1 MDYQEILTKIFT
13 SFPMYHKIGTSA
25 YKEGLENIE
34 SLAEMAGNPQ
44 QKFKSVHIAGTNG
57 KGSVSHL
64 LASYFQEAGFKT
76 ALFTSPH
83 LIDFRERIKINGE
96 QIPENKVIEFFNK
109 FEEQLNKIE
118 PSFFEMTTML
128 AFDYFASEKVDIA
141 IIETGLG
148 GRLDATNIIKPI
160 LSIIT
165 NISFDHAQM
174 LGNTLPKIAF
184 EKAGIIKENTP
195 VLIGEP
201 DPKTLPV
208 FQAIAT
214 KKNAPFYVA
223 DRIKVTILDASD
235 PFETQISV
243 KYHTKMLYS
252 DLHLP
257 LPGEYQLKNL
267 ATYFHAIEI
276 LKSILNIKKDFAKKG
291 VENVI
296 TNTHFMGR
304 WQIVDQNPLV
314 ICDVA
319 HNIGAFSRT
328 IPQILNMEV
337 ENLHIIIGFV
347 DDKDLAPILELLPK
361 EAHYYICKATIDR
374 ALDPKILLT
383 QFLDSNLKAQIIDN
397 STYKTY
403 KKVASIAKPT
413 DLILITGSFFIVG
426 DFLNQ
431 YFLGLKSKV

>member
-1 MDYQEILTKIFT
+1 MDYQEILTKIFS

-34 SLAEMAGNPQ
+34 ALAQMAGNPQ
-44 QKFKSVHIAGTNG
+44 LKFKSIHIAGTNG

-83 LIDFRERIKINGE
+83 LIDFRERISINGE
-96 QIPENKVIEFFNK
+96 QIPKNKVVDFFQK
-109 FEEQLNKIE
+109 HEIQLKTIE

-148 GRLDATNIIKPI
+148 GRLDATNIINPI
-160 LSIIT
+160 LSVIT

-208 FQAIAT
+208 FQAVAT
-214 KKNAPFYVA
+214 QKRAPFYVA
-223 DRIKVTILDASD
+223 DRIKVTILDATD
-235 PFETQISV
+235 PFYTQIAV

-276 LKSILNIKKDFAKKG
+276 LKSILHIKKDFAKKG

-296 TNTHFMGR
+296 KNTHFMGR
-304 WQIVDQNPLV
+304 WQIIDQDPLI

-319 HNIGAFSRT
+319 HNIGAFSLT
-328 IPQILNMEV
+328 IPQLLKMNV
-337 ENLHIIIGFV
+337 ENIHIIIGFV
-347 DDKDLAPILELLPK
+347 DDKELDPILELLPK
-361 EAHYYICKATIDR
+361 SAHYYICKAPIDR
-374 ALDPKILLT
+374 ALDPEVLLKKF
-383 QFLDSNLKAQIIDN
+383 QESELNAQIIDS
-397 STYKTY
+397 STYTTFKT
-403 KKVASIAKPT
+403 VAKIANPS
-413 DLILITGSFFIVG
+413 DLVLITGSFFIVG

-431 YFLGLKSKV
+431 HALGM

>member
-1 MDYQEILTKIFT
+1 MDYQQILDKIYS

-34 SLAEMAGNPQ
+34 LLAVMASNPQ
-44 QKFKSVHIAGTNG
+44 HKFKSIHIAGTNG

-64 LASYFQEAGFKT
+64 LGSYFQEAGFKT
-76 ALFTSPH
+76 GLFTSPH

-96 QIPENKVIEFFNK
+96 EIPENKVISFFEK
-109 FEEQLNKIE
+109 YDIQLQSIK
-118 PSFFEMTTML
+118 PSFFEMTTIL

-184 EKAGIIKENTP
+184 EKAGIIKDNTP

-208 FQAIAT
+208 FQAVAT
-214 KKNAPFYVA
+214 RKNAPFYVA
-223 DRIKVTILDASD
+223 DRIKVAILEATD

-296 TNTHFMGR
+296 KNTHFMGR
-304 WQIVDQNPLV
+304 WQILDQNPLI

-319 HNIGAFSRT
+319 HNIGAFT
-328 IPQILNMEV
+328 LTMPQVLKMNV
-337 ENLHIIIGFV
+337 ENIHIIIGFV
-347 DDKDLAPILELLPK
+347 DDKDLTPILELLPPD
-361 EAHYYICKATIDR
+361 AHYYLCKAPIDR
-374 ALDPKILLT
+374 ALDPKILLKK
-383 QFLDSNLKAQIIDN
+383 FHESNLNAQIIDE

-403 KKVASIAKPT
+403 KKVEKLVKST

-431 YFLGLKSKV
+431 YTLSE

>member
-1 MDYQEILTKIFT
+1 MDYQEILTKIYS
-13 SFPMYHKIGTSA
+13 SFPMYHKIGSSA

-34 SLAEMAGNPQ
+34 ALAEMTQNPQ
-44 QKFKSVHIAGTNG
+44 HKFKAVHIAGTNG

-64 LASYFQEAGFKT
+64 LSSFFQEAGFKT

-96 QIPENKVIEFFNK
+96 QIPENKVVEFFEK
-109 FEEQLNKIE
+109 YDKQLNSIE

-128 AFDYFASEKVDIA
+128 AFDYFASEKVEIA

-165 NISFDHAQM
+165 NISFDHAQL

-208 FQAIAT
+208 FQAVAT

-223 DRIKVTILDASD
+223 DRIKVSILEAKD

-243 KYHTKMLYS
+243 KYHTKMLYT
-252 DLHLP
+252 DLRLP

-296 TNTHFMGR
+296 KNTHFMGR
-304 WQIVDQNPLV
+304 WQIIDQNPLL

-319 HNIGAFSRT
+319 HNIGAFSLT
-328 IPQILNMEV
+328 IPQIMKMQV
-337 ENLHIIIGFV
+337 ENIHIIMGFV
-347 DDKDLAPILELLPK
+347 DDKDLAPILDILPP
-361 EAHYYICKATIDR
+361 EANYYLCKAPIER
-374 ALDPKILLT
+374 ALDPKILLD
-383 QFLDSNLKAQIIDN
+383 QFLDSKLNAQIIDY
-397 STYKTY
+397 SPFKTFQ
-403 KKVASIAKPT
+403 KVITEAKPT
-413 DLILITGSFFIVG
+413 DLLLVTGSFFVVG
-426 DFLNQ
+426 DFLNS
-431 YFLGLKSKV
+431 LKKSKV